1 MRSPRSLFFQ
11 SPVGKSIWVFKSP
24 FRGIKAQN
32 YLKATALTDCLRT
45 MLQRAL
51 AGLCRLEGVNHA
63 MLIDGS
69 GQLLASVG
77 EEGIFAPV
85 DQAIEMLNVAQET
98 GHALGLGQIYEVW
111 SESSSRMVL
120 DVVGPNRIVVL
131 SGGGGRLARW
141 RHALDRDRRIIATTP
156 QM

>member
-1 MRSPRSLFFQ
+1 M
-11 SPVGKSIWVFKSP
+11 
-24 FRGIKAQN
+24 KAQN

-45 MLQRAL
+45 MLQRVL

-63 MLIDGS
+63 MLIDDS

-77 EEGIFAPV
+77 DEGIFAPV
-85 DQAIEMLNVAQET
+85 NQAIEMLNVAKET

-131 SGGGGRLARW
+131 SGDGGRLARW

>member
-1 MRSPRSLFFQ
+1 
-11 SPVGKSIWVFKSP
+11 
-24 FRGIKAQN
+24 
-32 YLKATALTDCLRT
+32 
-45 MLQRAL
+45 
-51 AGLCRLEGVNHA
+51 
-63 MLIDGS
+63 MLIDDS

-77 EEGIFAPV
+77 DEGIFAPV
-85 DQAIEMLNVAQET
+85 NQAIEMLNVAKET

-131 SGGGGRLARW
+131 SGDGGRLARW